1 MLAEADRNEQEP
13 TMKTVKVTNRAGRWV
28 CVRIGNGRTLRLGPR
43 ETSAELPAHYSR
55 AAELQALCA
64 KGVLTVL
71 DTEPTSAPSS
81 SKPEES
87 HVENSGSDGEETN
100 SSHPED
106 KEAS

>member
-43 ETSAELPAHYSR
+43 ETSAEIPAHCLR
-55 AAELQALCA
+55 APELRALCA

-71 DTEPTSAPSS
+71 DMEPTRAPSS
-81 SKPEES
+81 ATEEA
-87 HVENSGSDGEETN
+87 HEERRDSDSEETEY
-100 SSHPED
+100 SGPEG
-106 KEAS
+106 KEDA